1 MVFTSI
7 LRKWKPGATFVLF
20 IVALMS
26 VAIPASS
33 QNDRSDAADRNTTTP
48 IKHVIVIIGEN
59 RTFDNIFA
67 TYVPKHGSVWNLLS
81 RGIIHADGSPGPN
94 AGLARQFQLQTI
106 NPPSYFIDTR
116 KLINP
121 GKTAYSPFLPT
132 PEAGGAPP
140 LAVTLSQFLKDPVD
154 TVAPFDAATFSSSEL
169 HTISPAL
176 EIGDLPLLT
185 SGATGLTNCT
195 ADPSLPPSPCAQPD
209 TRIANFDKLPNTS
222 FQITGAKVPYDSYT
236 GDMVHRL
243 FHMWQQSDCSV
254 LDATEEN
261 PSGCKNDLYPFVGIA
276 RGDDSGSNSMG
287 FYNMQRGDAP
297 LLKRL
302 ADEYTMNDNYHQ
314 PVMGGTAVQ
323 HIMIGA
329 ADSLPWEHVG
339 SFPAQPP
346 AKQVANPNPKSATDD
361 AFVNDRRWTECGD
374 PTQAGI
380 QPIMDYLK
388 SLPWRPD
395 LTPSNCAAN
404 TFYMINN
411 TRPGFLSNG
420 QLNTAA
426 INAGTAAPPSSLR
439 TIGDALNEK
448 NISWAYYGGGFNAA
462 KRFDNGSAD
471 PVDVLIGTG
480 GDFYCDICNP
490 FQYASSIM
498 GDPAQRQAHI
508 KDAVDFFDDLGDGHL
523 PAVSY
528 LKPDSFG
535 DGHPASSKLD
545 ILEALIE
552 RVLDGLKTHP
562 QLAEDTAFII
572 TFDEGGGYFDSG
584 FMQPID
590 FFGDGPR
597 IPLIIVSPFT
607 RGGHVSHMY
616 ADHASIVKFIERNWH
631 LKPLTGRSR
640 DNLPNPI
647 VHGNN
652 PYVPLNSPAVGDL
665 FDMFH
670 FDTPAED
677 ADHGNDH
684 R

>member
-1 MVFTSI
+1 MSI
-7 LRKWKPGATFVLF
+7 ERKRRPSAALALF
-20 IVALMS
+20 LIVLMS
-26 VAIPASS
+26 IPTPASS
-33 QNDRSDAADRNTTTP
+33 LSRDSDDHEQKTATP

-59 RTFDNIFA
+59 RTFDNIYA
-67 TYVPKHGSVWNLLS
+67 TYVPKHGTVSNLLS
-81 RGIIHADGSPGPN
+81 RGIIHSDGSPGPN
-94 AGLARQFQLQTI
+94 AALAQQFQLSTI
-106 NPPSYFIDTR
+106 NPVSFFVDTR

-121 GKTAYSPFLPT
+121 GKTAYAPFLPT

-140 LAVTLSQFLKDPVD
+140 LAVTRPQFLKDPVD
-154 TVAPFDAATFSSSEL
+154 SAPPFDAKTFSTSQL
-169 HTISPAL
+169 NTLSPEL
-176 EIGDLPLLT
+176 EIDDLPLIT
-185 SGATGLTNCT
+185 SGFTGLKNCQ
-195 ADPSLPPSPCAQPD
+195 ADATLPPTPCQEPD
-209 TRIANFDKLPNTS
+209 TRIANFNKLPNTS

-254 LDATEEN
+254 LDATKEN

-276 RGDDSGSNSMG
+276 RGDDSGGNSMG
-287 FYNMQRGDAP
+287 FYNMQNGDAP
-297 LLKRL
+297 LFKRL
-302 ADEYTMNDNYHQ
+302 ADEFTMSDNYHQ
-314 PVMGGTAVQ
+314 PAMGGTAAQ
-323 HIMIGA
+323 HTMIGT

-339 SFPAQPP
+339 NFPAQPP
-346 AKQVANPNPKSATDD
+346 AAQVANPNPKSATNVS
-361 AFVNDRRWTECGD
+361 FINDRRWTECGD
-374 PTQAGI
+374 PTQPGI
-380 QPIMDYLK
+380 KPIMDYLK

-395 LTPSNCAAN
+395 LAPSNCAPN

-411 TRPGFLSNG
+411 LRPGFLSNG

-448 NISWAYYGGGFNAA
+448 NISWAFYGGGFNAA
-462 KRFDNGSAD
+462 RRFDNGSTD

-480 GDFYCDICNP
+480 GDWYCDICNP

-498 GDPAQRQAHI
+498 GNPAQRAAHI
-508 KDAVDFFDDLGDGHL
+508 KDATDFFDGLDHGRL

-535 DGHPASSKLD
+535 DGHPASSKLNV
-545 ILEALIE
+545 LEGIID
-552 RVLDGLKTHP
+552 RVLDGLKRHP
-562 QLAEDTAFII
+562 ELAEDTAFII

-584 FMQPID
+584 FFQPID

-607 RGGHVSHMY
+607 RGGHISHAY
-616 ADHASIVKFIERNWH
+616 ADHASIVKFIERNWN

-640 DNLPNPI
+640 DNLKNPI
-647 VHGNN
+647 AASDN
-652 PYVPLNSPAVGDL
+652 PYVPLNMPAVSDL

-670 FDTPAED
+670 FDKD
-677 ADHGNDH
+677 KDKDGNRGRDGD

>member
-1 MVFTSI
+1 MAITSI
-7 LRKWKPGATFVLF
+7 EKKRRPRAALALF
-20 IVALMS
+20 LTALMS
-26 VAIPASS
+26 LPTPASS
-33 QNDRSDAADRNTTTP
+33 LDRDNDGADNKTATP

-59 RTFDNIFA
+59 RTFDNIYA
-67 TYVPKHGSVWNLLS
+67 TYVPKHGTVSNLLS
-81 RGIIHADGSPGPN
+81 KGIIHPDGSPGPN
-94 AGLARQFQLQTI
+94 ANLAQQFQLQTI

-116 KLINP
+116 QLINP
-121 GKTAYSPFLPT
+121 GKTAYAPFLPT
-132 PEAGGAPP
+132 PEVGNAPP
-140 LAVTLSQFLKDPVD
+140 LAVTRSQFLKDPAD
-154 TVAPFDAATFSSSEL
+154 SAPPFDAATFSALQL

-176 EIGDLPLLT
+176 EFEDLPLIT
-185 SGATGLTNCT
+185 TGATGLKNCQ
-195 ADPSLPPSPCAQPD
+195 ADPTLPPVTCQEPD
-209 TRIANFDKLPNTS
+209 TRITNFNKLPNTS

-254 LDATEEN
+254 LDATKAN
-261 PSGCKNDLYPFVGIA
+261 PSGCKNDLLPFVGIA

-287 FYNMQRGDAP
+287 FYNMQNGDAP
-297 LLKRL
+297 LMKRL
-302 ADEYTMNDNYHQ
+302 ADEYTMSDNYHQ
-314 PVMGGTAVQ
+314 PAMGGTAAQ
-323 HIMIGA
+323 HIMIGT
-329 ADSLPWEHVG
+329 ADSLPWEAVAN
-339 SFPAQPP
+339 FPAQPP
-346 AKQVANPNPKSATDD
+346 AKQVANPNPTSATND
-361 AFVNDRRWTECGD
+361 AFINDTRWTECGD
-374 PTQAGI
+374 QTQPGI
-380 QPIMDYLK
+380 KPITDYLK

-395 LTPSNCAAN
+395 LTASNCAPN

-426 INAGTAAPPSSLR
+426 INAGTAVPPSSLR

-462 KRFDNGSAD
+462 RRFDNGSTD

-480 GDFYCDICNP
+480 GDWYCDICNP

-498 GDPAQRQAHI
+498 GNPAQRAAHI
-508 KDAVDFFDDLGDGHL
+508 KDATDFFDGLEDGRL
-523 PAVSY
+523 PAVSF

-545 ILEALIE
+545 VFEALVD
-552 RVLDGLKTHP
+552 RVLDGLKRHHE
-562 QLAEDTAFII
+562 LAEETAFII

-607 RGGHVSHMY
+607 RGGHVSHTY
-616 ADHASIVKFIERNWH
+616 GDHASIVKFIERNWH
-631 LKPLTGRSR
+631 LQPLTSRSR
-640 DNLPNPI
+640 DNLKNPI
-647 VHGNN
+647 VDPSN

-665 FDMFH
+665 FDMFN
-670 FDTPAED
+670 FDKD
-677 ADHGNDH
+677 KD
-684 R
+684 